1 VFAAATVSAGE
12 VAVASRGA
20 SLAADFEIGSVS
32 KGLTGLLYADALSR
46 GELSPG
52 TTLGERLPLGD
63 CPAAGVT
70 LASLTR
76 HSSGLPRLPRQAGTL
91 RRTLAL
97 MLRGTNPYGES
108 LAELLQQARLVRR
121 LGAPQPRYS
130 NFGFELLGHAVAAGA
145 GMSFQELLHERLTG
159 PLGLGSVYAPATPAE
174 VRSTAVTGRSRSGKV
189 MQPWTG
195 EALAPAGGIRASIS
209 DMARLVQ
216 ALLDGTGQDGSGR
229 HGSGQAATA
238 PGLAALDPVA
248 NFTGPAAR
256 IGAAWMTLNAKGRA
270 VTWHNGGTGGF
281 RSWVG
286 LDRKA
291 GAAVVL
297 LTATAAPVDRH
308 GFRLLGE
315 LAGVTETSGT

>member
-1 VFAAATVSAGE
+1 MVAAATVSAGE
-12 VAVASRGA
+12 VAVAGRGA

-32 KGLTGLLYADALSR
+32 KGITGLLCADALRR
-46 GELSPG
+46 GELGPG

-70 LASLTR
+70 LVSLSR
-76 HSSGLPRLPRQAGTL
+76 HSSGLPRLPRQPGTL
-91 RRTLAL
+91 RRSLDL
-97 MLRGTNPYGES
+97 VLHGTNPYGET
-108 LAELLQQARLVRR
+108 LAELLDQARAAHLPAGHSTPR
-121 LGAPQPRYS
+121 PRYS

-145 GMSFQELLHERLTG
+145 GLSFQELLRERLAV
-159 PLGLGSVYAPATPAE
+159 PLGLSSVYAPATAAE
-174 VRSTAVTGRSRSGKV
+174 VRPTAVTGRSRSGRV

-195 EALAPAGGIRASIS
+195 EAVAPAGGVRASIG

-216 ALLDGTGQDGSGR
+216 ALLNGS
-229 HGSGQAATA
+229 A
-238 PGLAALDPVA
+238 PGLGALDPVA
-248 NFTGPAAR
+248 NFAGPAAR
-256 IGAAWMTLNAKGRA
+256 IGAGWMTLEVKGRA

-291 GAAVVL
+291 GTGVVL

-308 GFRLLGE
+308 GFRF
-315 LAGVTETSGT
+315 LAVVAGRPGT

>member
-1 VFAAATVSAGE
+1 M
-12 VAVASRGA
+12 ASRGA

-32 KGLTGLLYADALSR
+32 KGITGLLYAEALSR
-46 GELSPG
+46 GELGPD
-52 TTLGERLPLGD
+52 TTLGERLPLAD

-70 LASLTR
+70 LVSLGR
-76 HSSGLPRLPRQAGTL
+76 HSSGLPRLPSQPGTL

-97 MLRGTNPYGES
+97 TLHGTNPYGET
-108 LAELLQQARLVRR
+108 LAELLDQARTVRLPAGLPVPR
-121 LGAPQPRYS
+121 PRYS

-145 GMSFQELLHERLTG
+145 GLSFQGLLRERLAV
-159 PLGLGSVYAPATPAE
+159 PLGLSSVYAPAAAAE
-174 VRSTAVTGRSRSGKV
+174 VRPTAVTGRSRSGRM

-216 ALLDGTGQDGSGR
+216 ALLDGS
-229 HGSGQAATA
+229 A

-256 IGAAWMTLNAKGRA
+256 IGAGWMTLEVKGRR

-281 RSWVG
+281 RSSVG

-291 GAAVVL
+291 GGAVVL

-308 GFRLLGE
+308 GFRLLQE
-315 LAGVTETSGT
+315 LAARSWRQ

>member
-1 VFAAATVSAGE
+1 MAAATVSAGE

-32 KGLTGLLYADALSR
+32 KGITGLLYADASGR
-46 GELSPG
+46 GELG
-52 TTLGERLPLGD
+52 ADTTLGERLPLGD

-70 LASLTR
+70 LVSLSR

-91 RRTLAL
+91 WRTLDL
-97 MLRGTNPYGES
+97 LLHGTNPYGET
-108 LAELLQQARLVRR
+108 LAELLDQARAVRLPDR
-121 LGAPQPRYS
+121 VPASRPRYS

-145 GMSFQELLHERLTG
+145 GLSFQDLLRKRLAV
-159 PLGLGSVYAPATPAE
+159 PLGLSSVYAPATAAE
-174 VRSTAVTGRSRSGKV
+174 VRPTAVTGRSRSGRV

-195 EALAPAGGIRASIS
+195 EAVAPAGGIRASIG

-216 ALLDGTGQDGSGR
+216 ALLDGSG
-229 HGSGQAATA
+229 

-248 NFTGPAAR
+248 NFAGPAAR
-256 IGAAWMTLNAKGRA
+256 IGAGWMTLDVKGRA

-291 GAAVVL
+291 GTGVVL
-297 LTATAAPVDRH
+297 LTATAAPVDHH
-308 GFRLLGE
+308 GFRLLAE
-315 LAGVTETSGT
+315 AGA

>member
-1 VFAAATVSAGE
+1 MVAAATVSAGE
-12 VAVASRGA
+12 VAVAGRGA

-32 KGLTGLLYADALSR
+32 KGITGLLYADALSR
-46 GELSPG
+46 GELSPDI
-52 TTLGERLPLGD
+52 TLGEPLPLAG

-70 LASLTR
+70 LASLSR

-97 MLRGTNPYGES
+97 LLHGTNPYGET
-108 LAELLQQARLVRR
+108 LAELMDQARAAR
-121 LGAPQPRYS
+121 LPAGQSVPRPRYS

-145 GMSFQELLHERLTG
+145 GLSFQDLLRERLAD
-159 PLGLGSVYAPATPAE
+159 PLGLGSVYAPATAAG
-174 VRSTAVTGRSRSGKV
+174 VRPTAVTGRSRSGRV

-195 EALAPAGGIRASIS
+195 EAVAPAGGIRASVG

-216 ALLDGTGQDGSGR
+216 AMLDGS
-229 HGSGQAATA
+229 A
-238 PGLAALDPVA
+238 PGLGALDPVA
-248 NFTGPAAR
+248 NFAGPAAR
-256 IGAAWMTLNAKGRA
+256 IGAGWMTLDVKGRA

-291 GAAVVL
+291 GTGVVL

-308 GFRLLGE
+308 GFRLL
-315 LAGVTETSGT
+315 AGTATRGHL

>member
-1 VFAAATVSAGE
+1 V
-12 VAVASRGA
+12 
-20 SLAADFEIGSVS
+20 
-32 KGLTGLLYADALSR
+32 LYADALSR
-46 GELSPG
+46 GELTPD

-91 RRTLAL
+91 RRTLEL
-97 MLRGTNPYGES
+97 MLRGTNPYGET
-108 LAELLQQARLVRR
+108 LAELLEQARSARP
-121 LGAPQPRYS
+121 GAPRPRYS

-145 GMSFQELLHERLTG
+145 GLNFRELLQQRLAR
-159 PLGLGSVYAPATPAE
+159 PLGLGSTYAPATPAE
-174 VRSTAVTGRSRSGKV
+174 ARPTAVTGRSRSGKV

-216 ALLDGTGQDGSGR
+216 ALLDGW
-229 HGSGQAATA
+229 A

-248 NFTGPAAR
+248 NFAGPAAR
-256 IGAAWMTLNAKGRA
+256 IGAGWMTLDAKGRE

>member
-12 VAVASRGA
+12 VAVASHGA

-32 KGLTGLLYADALSR
+32 KGITGLLYADALGR

-52 TTLGERLPLGD
+52 TTLGQRLPLGD

-70 LASLTR
+70 LASLSR

-91 RRTLAL
+91 RRTLEL
-97 MLRGTNPYGES
+97 MLRGTNPYGET
-108 LAELLQQARLVRR
+108 LAELLEQARSVRP
-121 LGAPQPRYS
+121 GAPRPRYS

-145 GMSFQELLHERLTG
+145 GLNFRELLQERLAR

-174 VRSTAVTGRSRSGKV
+174 ARPTAVTGRSRSGKV

-216 ALLDGTGQDGSGR
+216 ALLDGW
-229 HGSGQAATA
+229 A

-248 NFTGPAAR
+248 NFAGPAAR
-256 IGAAWMTLNAKGRA
+256 IGAGWMTLDAKGRE

-308 GFRLLGE
+308 GFRLLAE
-315 LAGVTETSGT
+315 IADVTGTSPPAP

>member
-1 VFAAATVSAGE
+1 MAAATVSAGE

-52 TTLGERLPLGD
+52 TTLGERLPLGS

-70 LASLTR
+70 LVSLSR
-76 HSSGLPRLPRQAGTL
+76 HASGLPRLPRQAGTL

-97 MLRGTNPYGES
+97 LLQGTNPYGET
-108 LAELLQQARLVRR
+108 LAQLLDQARAAR
-121 LGAPQPRYS
+121 LPAGHSAPRPRYS
-130 NFGFELLGHAVAAGA
+130 NFGFELLGHAVAAGI
-145 GMSFQELLHERLTG
+145 GLSFQDLLRERLAV
-159 PLGLGSVYAPATPAE
+159 PLGLGSVCAPATPAE
-174 VRSTAVTGRSRSGKV
+174 VRPTAVTGRSRSGRV
-189 MQPWTG
+189 MRPWTG
-195 EALAPAGGIRASIS
+195 EALAPAGGIRASIG

-216 ALLDGTGQDGSGR
+216 ALLDGS
-229 HGSGQAATA
+229 A

-248 NFTGPAAR
+248 NFAGSAAR
-256 IGAAWMTLNAKGRA
+256 IGAGWMALEVKGRA
-270 VTWHNGGTGGF
+270 ITWHNGGTGGF

-291 GAAVVL
+291 GTAVVL
-297 LTATAAPVDRH
+297 LTATAAPVDRR
-308 GFRLLGE
+308 GFRLLAE
-315 LAGVTETSGT
+315 LAAGTSGT

>member
-1 VFAAATVSAGE
+1 M
-12 VAVASRGA
+12 ASHGA

-32 KGLTGLLYADALSR
+32 KGITGLLYADALGR

-63 CPAAGVT
+63 CPAAGMT
-70 LASLTR
+70 LASLSR

-91 RRTLAL
+91 RRSLAL
-97 MLRGTNPYGES
+97 MLRGTNPYGET
-108 LAELLQQARLVRR
+108 LAELLEQARLVRR
-121 LGAPQPRYS
+121 LGSPRPRYS
-130 NFGFELLGHAVAAGA
+130 NFGFELLGRAVAAGA
-145 GMSFQELLHERLTG
+145 GLSFQELLRERLAA
-159 PLGLGSVYAPATPAE
+159 PLGLGSAYAPATAAE
-174 VRSTAVTGRSRSGKV
+174 VRLTAVTGRSRSGKV

-216 ALLDGTGQDGSGR
+216 ALLEG
-229 HGSGQAATA
+229 TA
-238 PGLAALDPVA
+238 PGLAALDPAA
-248 NFTGPAAR
+248 NFAGPAAR
-256 IGAAWMTLNAKGRA
+256 IGAGWMILDVKGRE

-308 GFRLLGE
+308 GFRLLAE
-315 LAGVTETSGT
+315 LAEVAAGTTSRRPARVPGRARRGPGGSGS

>member
-1 VFAAATVSAGE
+1 MAAATVSAGE

-32 KGLTGLLYADALSR
+32 KGITGLLYADALSR
-46 GELSPG
+46 GELSPD

-70 LASLTR
+70 LISLSR

-97 MLRGTNPYGES
+97 LLHGTNPYGES
-108 LAELLQQARLVRR
+108 LAELLEQARDAR
-121 LGAPQPRYS
+121 LSAGRGAPRPRYS

-145 GMSFQELLHERLTG
+145 GLGFQDLLRERLAV
-159 PLGLGSVYAPATPAE
+159 PLGLGSVYAPATAAE
-174 VRSTAVTGRSRSGKV
+174 VRPTAVTGRSRSGRV

-195 EALAPAGGIRASIS
+195 EAVAPAGGIRASIG

-216 ALLDGTGQDGSGR
+216 ALLEGS
-229 HGSGQAATA
+229 A

-248 NFTGPAAR
+248 NFAGPAAR
-256 IGAAWMTLNAKGRA
+256 IGAGWMTLEVKGRA

-291 GAAVVL
+291 GTGVVL

-308 GFRLLGE
+308 GFRLL
-315 LAGVTETSGT
+315 AGLVP

>member
-1 VFAAATVSAGE
+1 MEAFGRSHPVVAAATVSAGE

-32 KGLTGLLYADALSR
+32 KGVTGLLYSDALSR
-46 GELSPG
+46 GELSPD
-52 TTLGERLPLGD
+52 TRLGERLPLGD

-70 LASLTR
+70 LVSLSR

-91 RRTLAL
+91 RRTLDL
-97 MLRGTNPYGES
+97 LLHGTNPYGES
-108 LAELLQQARLVRR
+108 LTELLDQARDAR
-121 LGAPQPRYS
+121 LSAGRSAPRPRYS
-130 NFGFELLGHAVAAGA
+130 NFGFELLGHAIAAGA
-145 GMSFQELLHERLTG
+145 GLGFQDLLRERLAV
-159 PLGLGSVYAPATPAE
+159 PLGVGSVYAPATAAE
-174 VRSTAVTGRSRSGKV
+174 VRPTAVTGRSRSGRV

-195 EALAPAGGIRASIS
+195 AAVAPAGGIRASIG

-216 ALLDGTGQDGSGR
+216 ALLEGS
-229 HGSGQAATA
+229 A

-248 NFTGPAAR
+248 NFAGPAAR
-256 IGAAWMTLNAKGRA
+256 IGAGWMTLEVKGRA

-291 GAAVVL
+291 GTGVVL
-297 LTATAAPVDRH
+297 LTAKAAPVDRH
-308 GFRLLGE
+308 GFRLL
-315 LAGVTETSGT
+315 AGLVPAGTAGASET